1 MSTEREARAVG
12 AGESIDING
21 KQYTLRPVV
30 VQHLCDLEREALKAY
45 KRQVLST
52 YLDNADLLGITAQ
65 GQIDK
70 KFEQV
75 SRWDLSDLP
84 QKDAYDAQ
92 RIPITEKIKEWIT
105 KNYGEVPPTENAV
118 RAILVNAL
126 DTGKLTPDEV
136 ESMSGGVR
144 PIHGRVRYD
153 QWWVTACTA
162 GMLSFITSSVRRDHP
177 EVTYETVASWPFP
190 KVAEAVRIVEALTA
204 AQMGNT

>member
-1 MSTEREARAVG
+1 MSSEREARAVA
-12 AGESIDING
+12 AGESIEVGG
-21 KQYTLRPVV
+21 KKYTLRPVV
-30 VQHLCDLEREALKAY
+30 VQHLCDLERDALKAY

-52 YLDNADLLGITAQ
+52 YLDNADLLGASAQ
-65 GQIDK
+65 SLIDQQ
-70 KFEQV
+70 FEKV

-84 QKDAYDAQ
+84 QKDAYDAK
-92 RIPITEKIKEWIT
+92 RVPITEPIKQWIT
-105 KNYGEVPPTENAV
+105 KHYGEVPPTESASH
-118 RAILVNAL
+118 AILVNAL
-126 DTGKLTPDEV
+126 DTGKLSPDEV
-136 ESMSGGVR
+136 EQMSGIR

-190 KVAEAVRIVEALTA
+190 KIAEAVRIVEALTA